1 MSSRIGFDDRIAT
14 TLLVCLVYPLG
25 PAATIL
31 MPMIVGGLID
41 NYHFSEQQA
50 GNIAALEGLGLV
62 VASVLAALW
71 IRRVSWVTAL
81 AVAFVA
87 YAVLNAV
94 SIALEEYLPLVGLR
108 FLAGFAGGCLFA
120 VTVAALGDNRE
131 PDRAFGLAQA
141 VQGVMMLA
149 GFMAAPYLLQSWG
162 VGALYGMLST
172 ASVALM
178 VTLRWFPAHG
188 RHGAHAPA
196 GAHGRASHAGLIW
209 LGLFA
214 SVLYFMNVFG
224 FWAFVERMGQAAG
237 LPAETIGTALG
248 VSQLAAIAGALAAA
262 WASDRHGRYLPL
274 VIVLLGQVAAVFAL
288 SGTFGTTAFF
298 ASTSAFQA
306 LFIVAVSY
314 QMGAIAGLDTRGRFL
329 VMMTGAQG
337 LGAAIG
343 PAAAAALI
351 GTGDDYGVIIRM
363 AALLC
368 LASSVLFLY
377 VVWRSRHVDVALSPS

>member
-1 MSSRIGFDDRIAT
+1 MTANHRFDDRLAA
-14 TLLVCLVYPLG
+14 TLLVCLVYPVG

-31 MPMIVGGLID
+31 MPMIVGGLMD
-41 NYHFSEQQA
+41 NYQFSEQQA

-62 VASVLAALW
+62 VASVVAALW
-71 IRRVSWVTAL
+71 IRRLSWVTAL
-81 AVAFVA
+81 AIAFVA
-87 YAVLNAV
+87 YAGLNAMSV
-94 SIALEEYLPLVGLR
+94 AVDDYQPLLVMR
-108 FLAGFAGGCLFA
+108 FLTGFAGGCLFA

-149 GFMAAPYLLQSWG
+149 GFLVAPYLLKSWG
-162 VGALYGMLST
+162 VGSLYGMLAT

-178 VTLRWFPAHG
+178 MALRSFPAHG

-196 GAHGRASHAGLIW
+196 GAAIGASHAGLIW

-214 SVLYFMNVFG
+214 SVLFFINVFG

-237 LPAETIGTALG
+237 LTAETIGLALG
-248 VSQLAAIAGALAAA
+248 VSQVAAIVGALAAA
-262 WASDRHGRYLPL
+262 WASNRYGRYLPL
-274 VIVLLGQVAAVFAL
+274 VAVVVGQVIAVFSL
-288 SGTFGTTAFF
+288 SGGFGATAFY
-298 ASTSAFQA
+298 ASTGAFQA

-314 QMGAIAGLDTRGRFL
+314 QMGAIAKLDTRGQFL

-351 GTGDDYGVIIRM
+351 GSGDDYSGVIGM

-368 LASSVLFLY
+368 IVSTLLFLFI
-377 VVWRSRHVDVALSPS
+377 VWRSRHVDATVTAQ